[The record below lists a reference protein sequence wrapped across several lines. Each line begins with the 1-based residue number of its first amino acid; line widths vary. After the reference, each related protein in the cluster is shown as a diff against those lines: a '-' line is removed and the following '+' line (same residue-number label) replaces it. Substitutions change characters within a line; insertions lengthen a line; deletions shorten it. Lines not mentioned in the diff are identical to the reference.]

1 MKRINKAAQ
10 KRIDKL
16 IKQVDTV
23 ATLRDS
29 IGVKP
34 LQSVKSG
41 IRPVFVRG

>member
-16 IKQVDTV
+16 IKQVNTM
-23 ATLRDS
+23 ATIKS
-29 IGVKP
+29 TIGVNP
-34 LQSVKSG
+34 VQTVKSC